1 MIRKAVFLLGDEG
14 RQVVEGAGTVSVAS
28 IMENRGLFM
37 GKEVVAVMSGGNI
50 EDKLFRSILASEI
63 TKGLT

>member
-1 MIRKAVFLLGDEG
+1 MISKAVFLLGDEE
-14 RQVVEGAGTVSVAS
+14 RQVVEGAGAVSVAS

-37 GKEVVAVMSGGNI
+37 GKEAVAVIEWGNI

-63 TKGLT
+63 TKGLI

>member
-37 GKEVVAVMSGGNI
+37 GKEVVAVMSGG
-50 EDKLFRSILASEI
+50 KYRRQAVPKHTGFRNY
-63 TKGLT
+63 

>member
-28 IMENRGLFM
+28 IMENRSLFM